1 MATSASTVASATV
14 GTAGTAG
21 RIHRI
26 GISPRGGVPK
36 PEVARAE
43 LTAETILGN
52 AVANP
57 RVHGGPDRVVCL
69 YALERIEALRAE
81 GHPITAGAVGENVT
95 VEGLDWTKVIP
106 GARLKLGAQ
115 ALIEITD
122 YAGPCKKIA
131 AAFADG
137 DSLRIHAEH
146 HPGWARVYAR
156 VLAAGGIA
164 TGDAVTLI

>member
-1 MATSASTVASATV
+1 MAISAATVASAN
-14 GTAGTAG
+14 AA

-26 GISPRGGVPK
+26 GVSPRGGVPK

-43 LTAETILGN
+43 LTAEAILGN

-57 RVHGGPDRVVCL
+57 RVHGGPNRVVCL
-69 YALERIEALRAE
+69 YALERIEALRRE

-95 VEGLDWTKVIP
+95 IEGLDWTVMIP

-137 DSLRIHAEH
+137 NSMRIHPER

-156 VLAAGGIA
+156 VLTPGGIA
-164 TGDAVTLI
+164 TGDPVILI